1 MSHYSGC
8 WGCNKVLGG
17 GHIECL
23 FRDFHY
29 QHYGKARISS
39 IIRHRK
45 SIEMRLRRNAFLEY
59 DGDNAATYEKKNGT
73 FRLAYFWN
81 GITFLYVY
89 IVPLQSWTQQWQIRE
104 GMTEKLRQFRKEM
117 CNEETIPF
125 VSGENKKFKYG
136 RWLRRTFAYVCC
148 LLFI

>member
-8 WGCNKVLGG
+8 WGCNKVLG

-59 DGDNAATYEKKNGT
+59 DGDNAATHEKKK
-73 FRLAYFWN
+73 RYFSV
-81 GITFLYVY
+81 GIFLEWYNISLRIYCPSAILDAAMADKRRYDRKVAT
-89 IVPLQSWTQQWQIRE
+89 VPQRNVQ
-104 GMTEKLRQFRKEM
+104 
-117 CNEETIPF
+117 
-125 VSGENKKFKYG
+125 
-136 RWLRRTFAYVCC
+136 RRNHPICQRGK
-148 LLFI
+148 